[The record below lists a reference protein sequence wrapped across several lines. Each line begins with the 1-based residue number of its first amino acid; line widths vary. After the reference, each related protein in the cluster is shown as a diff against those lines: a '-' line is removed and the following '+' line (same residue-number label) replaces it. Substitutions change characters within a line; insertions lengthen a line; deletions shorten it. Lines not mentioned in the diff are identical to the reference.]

1 MANTH
6 APAARLLLVED
17 ELGVRRLVE
26 TVLAREG
33 WVVEPAITGM
43 QALEKLKTTR
53 YAAVILDLALPW
65 MTGFEVLAAMRDDPA
80 TADLPVVVITGS
92 SVADAQFERY
102 EPVTLIRKPFEPAT
116 LVAAVEAFR

>member
-1 MANTH
+1 MADT
-6 APAARLLLVED
+6 PPPSGRLLLVED
-17 ELGVRRLVE
+17 ELGVRRFVE
-26 TVLAREG
+26 TVLVRAG
-33 WVVEPAITGM
+33 WVVEPAVTGL

-92 SVADAQFERY
+92 FVADAQFDRY
-102 EPVTLIRKPFEPAT
+102 APVTLLRKPFEPAT
-116 LVAAVEAFR
+116 LLAAVDAFR